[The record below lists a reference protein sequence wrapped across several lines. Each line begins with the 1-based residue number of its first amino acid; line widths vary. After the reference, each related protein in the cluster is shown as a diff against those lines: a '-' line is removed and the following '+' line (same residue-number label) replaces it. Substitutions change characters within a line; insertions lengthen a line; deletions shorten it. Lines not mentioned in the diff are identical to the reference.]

1 MEDFTESKQAF
12 DEDEVKFV
20 KLTVGLPT
28 TTLIPEFIPPSDGA
42 FSDNNNTTRSDT
54 SSWAIVLAII
64 FGKYISI
71 GVELKISL
79 SLSLL

>member
-1 MEDFTESKQAF
+1 MTTVEDFITESEQEF

-28 TTLIPEFIPPSDGA
+28 TTLIPDLNHPSDGA
-42 FSDNNNTTRSDT
+42 FSNSDDTTRSDT
-54 SSWAIVLAII
+54 SSWTIVLAII

-71 GVELKISL
+71 
-79 SLSLL
+79 